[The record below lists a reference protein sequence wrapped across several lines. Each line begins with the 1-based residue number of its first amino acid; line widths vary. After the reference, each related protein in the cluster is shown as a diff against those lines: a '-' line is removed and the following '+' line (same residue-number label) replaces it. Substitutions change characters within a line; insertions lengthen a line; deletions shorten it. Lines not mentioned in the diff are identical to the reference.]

1 MYINYYISKG
11 KELRT
16 SLFVYNICNNITV
29 EEMSLSIK
37 KEFYFLCKI
46 TVSYLWMKVN
56 FLWCQNT
63 LKPCLSLTMC

>member
-16 SLFVYNICNNITV
+16 SLFVYNNNITV

-37 KEFYFLCKI
+37 KEFYAK
-46 TVSYLWMKVN
+46 
-56 FLWCQNT
+56 
-63 LKPCLSLTMC
+63 